1 MSINFQFRVME
12 KSDITHV
19 CEIEAA
25 SHQHPWSEKNFL
37 DCLEH
42 EYWNYVLLEEN
53 LPHQAVGHC
62 IVMPGVEELH
72 LLNITIHPDFRR
84 QKIASRALSA
94 IEEIGFTHH
103 YLKMLLEVRRSN
115 ESAIKMYEKSG
126 YLLIGARKDYY
137 PMGKGDIFSREDALV
152 MEKILRKADE

>member
-1 MSINFQFRVME
+1 MTINFQFRLMD
-12 KSDITHV
+12 KSDIIHV
-19 CEIEAA
+19 CEIEEA
-25 SHQHPWSEKNFL
+25 SHPHPWSEKNFL

-42 EYWNYVLLEEN
+42 EYWNYVLLEVGSLN
-53 LPHQAVGHC
+53 QTVGHC

-72 LLNITIHPDFRR
+72 LLNITIHPHFRR

-94 IEEIGFTHH
+94 LEEIGFTHH

-115 ESAIKMYEKSG
+115 ESAIKMYEQLG
-126 YLLIGARKDYY
+126 YNLIGARKDYY
-137 PMGKGDIFSREDALV
+137 PLRNGDIFLREDALV

>member
-1 MSINFQFRVME
+1 MAINFQFRVME
-12 KSDITHV
+12 KSDISHV
-19 CEIEAA
+19 CDIESA
-25 SHQHPWSEKNFL
+25 SHLHPWSEKNFL

-42 EYWNYVLLEEN
+42 QYWNYVLLEIGS
-53 LPHQAVGHC
+53 LSQIIGHC

-72 LLNITIHPDFRR
+72 LLNITIHPHFRR
-84 QKIASRALSA
+84 QRIASRTLSA

-115 ESAIKMYEKSG
+115 ESAIKMYEQLG
-126 YLLIGARKDYY
+126 YNLIGARKDYY